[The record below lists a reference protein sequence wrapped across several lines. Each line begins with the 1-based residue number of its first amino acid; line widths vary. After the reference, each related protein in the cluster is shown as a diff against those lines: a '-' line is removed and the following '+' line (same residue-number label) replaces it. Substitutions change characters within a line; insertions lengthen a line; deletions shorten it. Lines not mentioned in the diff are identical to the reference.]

1 MNECFLKGKIVS
13 KIEFD
18 FLINNKNISIVRFE
32 LKLKN
37 KSIVNVKSYNEI
49 ADKCYKTLKKGDTVF
64 IQGKI
69 NSKMEIEI
77 KEIEKI

>member
-1 MNECFLKGKIVS
+1 MNECFLIGKIVS

-18 FLINNKNISIVRFE
+18 FIIYDKNISIVRFE

-37 KSIVNVKSYNEI
+37 KSIINTKSYNEI

-69 NSKMEIEI
+69 DSKTEIEI